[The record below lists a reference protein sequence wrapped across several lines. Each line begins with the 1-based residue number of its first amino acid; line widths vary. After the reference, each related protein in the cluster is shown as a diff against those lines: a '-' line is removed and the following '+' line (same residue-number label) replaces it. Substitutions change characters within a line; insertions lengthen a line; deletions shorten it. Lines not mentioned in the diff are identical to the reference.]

1 MNSNETNTIPTL
13 SGEVFDSLP
22 GSIRSYIRYLET
34 TVQQL
39 QVRVRD
45 LEAKLSKD
53 SSNSSKPP
61 SSDGLKKKK
70 TKSQRCKSEK
80 KPGAQQCVL
89 VRVWGET
96 NCDFL
101 RVFRVF

>member
-1 MNSNETNTIPTL
+1 MDSNETNTILTL
-13 SGEVFDSLP
+13 SGEAFDALP
-22 GSIRSYIRYLET
+22 GSIRSYIRYLEAN
-34 TVQQL
+34 VQQL

-80 KPGAQQCVL
+80 NQVLNRDVL
-89 VRVWGET
+89 VRVYPK
-96 NCDFL
+96 CKIL
-101 RVFRVF
+101 I